1 MNNTRLQKLLE
12 MKAENPTDTFVVYAI
27 GMEYLGLNQYAV
39 AEQYFRDCLQL
50 DSNYISA
57 YYQLGLLLQRAE
69 KDAEALVFLKK
80 GLQLLSVGSNQKT
93 INEFR
98 SLIEDIEF

>member
-39 AEQYFRDCLQL
+39 AEQYFKDCLQL
-50 DSNYISA
+50 DSSYISA
-57 YYQLGLLLQRAE
+57 YYQLGLLFQRSE
-69 KDAEALVFLKK
+69 NDAQALAYLHK
-80 GLQLLSVGSNQKT
+80 GLALAKLGSNQKT
-93 INEFR
+93 FNEFK
-98 SLIEDIEF
+98 SLIEEIEF